1 MYYSTSRVLAVLD
14 LLQNH
19 GQMRGDD
26 LAARLE
32 VDVRTVRRYALILRE
47 RGIPVEVKRGRYGGY
62 SLPAGY
68 RQPLGLTKD
77 EALAFAYGLPG
88 AGEKSLGLDE
98 RDAALE
104 LR

>member
-1 MYYSTSRVLAVLD
+1 MVLIARVSWSSGRIGRIMYTSTSRVLAVLD

-19 GQMRGDD
+19 GRMRGED

-47 RGIPVEVKRGRYGGY
+47 RGIPVEMKRGRHGGY

-68 RQPLGLTKD
+68 RQPLALTKE
-77 EALAFAYGLPG
+77 EALALTYGL
-88 AGEKSLGLDE
+88 LG
-98 RDAALE
+98 
-104 LR
+104 